1 MTQQMKAD
9 VSLEGSS
16 NVTKKKAKITAGS
29 QNEVRLWSRNVGSL
43 VSSNREV
50 DLPELL

>member
-29 QNEVRLWSRNVGSL
+29 QNEVRL
-43 VSSNREV
+43 SSASDESSV
-50 DLPELL
+50 